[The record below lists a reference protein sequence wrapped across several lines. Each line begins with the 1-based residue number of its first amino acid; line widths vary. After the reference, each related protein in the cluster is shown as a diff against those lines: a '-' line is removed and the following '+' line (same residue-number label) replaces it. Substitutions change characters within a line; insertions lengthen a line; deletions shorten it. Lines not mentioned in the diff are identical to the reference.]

1 MFTAYQ
7 NAILC
12 RLARYD
18 HVLADKVRSAE
29 FGGLYVP
36 DSPSLKSRQIQIL
49 LQTGFKKSDTGYVF
63 MRDFDIPDFDRVRDH
78 KKGRPKS
85 LLRIFKEGKKERVSW
100 RD

>member
-1 MFTAYQ
+1 MFTSHQ
-7 NAILC
+7 NLILC
-12 RLARYD
+12 RISRLD
-18 HVLADKVRSAE
+18 SDLADRIGGAE
-29 FGGLYVP
+29 FGGLFVL
-36 DSPSLKSRQIQIL
+36 DSPSLKSLQIQKL